1 VNDKDFTQID
11 HSLAVES
18 LKAAGNDVVLVKF
31 LFENKIFVNIK

>member
-31 LFENKIFVNIK
+31 FLKIKYL